1 MATRGQRSGRKAAGA
16 TPRSGAKPLP
26 RKRPE
31 EPPESGEK
39 VVEARPALKLRRLQI
54 RNYKALDELDLEFPA
69 PRLPGDPDVLVIGS
83 RNGVGKT
90 SVLEACALS
99 ALAMAKN
106 NAAHVVFS
114 DRLCNPLIEAGRPT
128 AQIQAEF
135 NRGQQHRHQRI
146 KISRGPV
153 TFNGRTY
160 RHITPRDDFADI
172 MQDMIPI
179 LSGTE
184 LNPLLSPPL
193 LYFHSYRRVA
203 PGNVD
208 LGQLLGGDGDPAKQ
222 HRRVPGVPLNAF
234 KSAVISAIMGKAGLF
249 EDVESQDADLTMNKL
264 NELMAR
270 FADVTIEKL
279 RPSPENTI
287 ELRVSPVRGGP
298 SYAFDGL
305 SSGQKEII
313 STLFL
318 IWKHTHEQ
326 PCVVLIDE
334 PELHLNA
341 EWHAE
346 LIGALTEIVP
356 HNQYIL
362 ATHSEQIFGS
372 VKAERRVLITDSQE
386 R

>member
-1 MATRGQRSGRKAAGA
+1 MATRGQRSGKKAAGA
-16 TPRSGAKPLP
+16 TPRAGAKPLP

-39 VVEARPALKLRRLQI
+39 PVEATPALKLRRLQI
-54 RNYKALDELDLEFPA
+54 RNYKALDELDLEIPA
-69 PRLPGDPDVLVIGS
+69 PRLPGEPDVLVIGS

-99 ALAMAKN
+99 TLAMAR
-106 NAAHVVFS
+106 NANKSILFAE
-114 DRLCNPLIEAGRPT
+114 RLCNPLIKAGLPA
-128 AQIQAEF
+128 AQIQAQF
-135 NRGQQHRHQRI
+135 LRVKQQLHQDIHIRLDPVNFDGRH
-146 KISRGPV
+146 
-153 TFNGRTY
+153 FRT
-160 RHITPRDDFADI
+160 DFVHLMGSMATV
-172 MQDMIPI
+172 
-179 LSGTE
+179 LCGNET
-184 LNPLLSPPL
+184 NPLLSPPL
-193 LYFHSYRRVA
+193 LYFHSYRRIA
-203 PGNVD
+203 QGNIN
-208 LGQLLGGDGDPAKQ
+208 LGQLLRTEGDTPGR
-222 HRRVPGVPLNAF
+222 HRLLLASPLNDF
-234 KSAVISAIMGKAGLF
+234 KSTVISAIMSKAGLF
-249 EDVESQDADLTMNKL
+249 EDVESRDADLTMDKL

-287 ELRVSPVRGGP
+287 ELRVSPIRGGQ

-318 IWKHTHEQ
+318 IWKYTQNQ
-326 PCVVLIDE
+326 PCIVLIDE

-346 LIGALTEIVP
+346 LVGALTEIAP
-356 HNQYIL
+356 QNQYIL

-372 VKAERRVLITDSQE
+372 VKAERRVLITDSRE